1 MSKQLSNSS
10 IKPSIKNVSASAVAP
25 APATQAQVA
34 PDVAGDEPVKK
45 ARQAY
50 EPKTALE
57 FEESITQ
64 AAEALR
70 SFKTR
75 LYPTSAPK
83 ACLDRA
89 PTRREIDDQISA
101 INSLKRDYKA
111 QVRRAEQKPRRKTA
125 APGTKARTGGFKN
138 PCVVDQKLAEFIA
151 EHFNTEALPVIDE
164 SRICTRALLTSMMT
178 QYAHDHGR
186 RDPTAATKVIP
197 DGPMKELFS
206 EDFGPAGV
214 DATGFPH
221 THMQK
226 LLTRHVMPSVEFK
239 AYVLS
244 EKLDLETY
252 KPHLESVQNHFK
264 EQKLV
269 REANKPKP
277 VKRTAAAKKAA
288 AEASALAQAE

>member
-1 MSKQLSNSS
+1 MSKSISNSVS
-10 IKPSIKNVSASAVAP
+10 KSLVKPAVAVAVP
-25 APATQAQVA
+25 IQAPAQVEQAVA
-34 PDVAGDEPVKK
+34 SGSDEVAKK
-45 ARQAY
+45 VRQAY

-57 FEESITQ
+57 FEESVTHV
-64 AAEALR
+64 AEALR

-89 PTRREIDDQISA
+89 PTRREIDDQISS
-101 INSLKRDYKA
+101 INLLKRDYKA
-111 QVRRAEQKPRRKTA
+111 QVRRAETKPRRKTA
-125 APGTKARTGGFKN
+125 PAGSKPRTGGFKN
-138 PCVVDQKLAEFIA
+138 PCVVDLKLAEFIA
-151 EHFNTEALPVIDE
+151 ENFNTEQLPVIDDT
-164 SRICTRALLTSMMT
+164 RICTRALLTSMMT

-186 RDPTAATKVIP
+186 RDPSAATKVIP
-197 DGPMKELFS
+197 DSAMKELFS

-226 LLTRHVMPSVEFK
+226 LLTRHVMPSKEFK
-239 AYVLS
+239 EHVIA
-244 EKLDLETY
+244 EKINLEEY

-277 VKRTAAAKKAA
+277 AKRTAAKKV
-288 AEASALAQAE
+288 AEAQAVAQAE